1 MLRNVKRLIK
11 IAAVKRKNKNVKFLR
26 GANIAV
32 GSTFDGYNVIGQNS
46 WVDGHLG
53 YGTYVGD
60 ECVFKAKTGKY
71 CSIGHHVNILT
82 GTHPSHVFVSTSPVF
97 YSTRKQNGLTY
108 VSENK
113 FKEVLLA
120 DEENGYGVILGNDV
134 WVGFGVT
141 LLGGITI
148 GDGAIIASNA
158 FVNKDVPPYAIVG
171 GTPAKVIGKRFDDDQ
186 IEWLETFA
194 WWDKD
199 EGWIRENAGRFEN
212 IDVLRSYVK
221 KGK

>member
-1 MLRNVKRLIK
+1 MLRNVKRLFK

-108 VSENK
+108 VSESK

-158 FVNKDVPPYAIVG
+158 FVNKDVPPYTIVG

-186 IEWLETFA
+186 IEWLESFA

-199 EGWIRENAGRFEN
+199 EDWIRENADKFVD
-212 IDVLRSYVK
+212 ISKLRPSSSE
-221 KGK
+221 